1 MPRRSRKLNAHNTA
15 KLRVRAPD
23 VVEAMLYLDRLQARG
38 LRTVVRISAGHHEVF
53 GESVLLA
60 IQKLRNKVGE

>member
-1 MPRRSRKLNAHNTA
+1 MPRRARKLNVFNTK
-15 KLRVRAPD
+15 KLRTTSPD

-53 GESVLLA
+53 GESVLRA
-60 IQKLRNKVGE
+60 IQCLRKKVGE